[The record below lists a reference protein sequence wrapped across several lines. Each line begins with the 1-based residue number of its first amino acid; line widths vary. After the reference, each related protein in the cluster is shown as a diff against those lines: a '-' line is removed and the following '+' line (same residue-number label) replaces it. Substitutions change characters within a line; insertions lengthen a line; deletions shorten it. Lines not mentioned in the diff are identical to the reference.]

1 MKKLKVAVAGLG
13 FIGPAH
19 IEALRRIPNIEVVAI
34 SDIDEETAK
43 TKAESLGIEKYT
55 SNFDELVKED
65 VDSIHICTPNNLHYG
80 MAKKALAAGKHVV
93 CEKPLATTIA
103 EAEELVQ
110 SC

>member
-65 VDSIHICTPNNLHYG
+65 VDSIHICTPTTCTTEWL
-80 MAKKALAAGKHVV
+80 KKPWQPV
-93 CEKPLATTIA
+93 
-103 EAEELVQ
+103 
-110 SC
+110 SM